1 MTDFDIPRLNRCTA
15 SYEHMNPRNVAII
28 QARMGSSR
36 FPGKML
42 ARLGDAPLLEWVV
55 RRLLRATTLAQV
67 VLATSDG
74 AGDDPLAALATRLG
88 VGVFRGSETDV
99 LGRFVGAA
107 KMARADNVVRIC
119 ADNPFIDPSEVD
131 RLVKDFADNPC
142 DYACNHQDRL
152 GSNYADGFGAEILS
166 AGLLEKIAA
175 DATEARHR
183 EHATLYL
190 WDHANEYRLR
200 APAAPAELAF
210 PELRFDIDAPADLA
224 NLESLVRAGVGIDT
238 SARDIVRIA
247 QSSRRPAS
255 ADFSGDVVKEIDIYL
270 KRLFPLC
277 RSITGEPNRQ
287 TLRTLQ
293 EIIPLTIHEVPTG
306 AAVYD
311 WTIPDEWTLRDAWI
325 ADASGHRL
333 VDFQASNL
341 HVVSYSEPVHAVMNW
356 AELKPRLHRHP
367 DLPTAIPYRTSY
379 YKRDWGFC
387 VTHAQ
392 YAQLEKQQGPLT
404 VVIDS
409 DLKPGAL
416 SYGEVLI
423 PGRSAQEILLS
434 CYICHPSM
442 ANDSLSG
449 VLLTAFL
456 ARYIA
461 GLKDRHWSY
470 RIAFVPETI
479 GAIAYCARNEAAMKK
494 IDLGL
499 VITTVGGPG
508 KFDYK
513 QSFDPAHPIN
523 AMIEEV
529 LRESGTEFITYPFDI
544 HGSDERQYSSQGFRI
559 NAATICRDRYY
570 EYPYYHSSLDDL
582 QFVTAQQIAETL
594 ALYARLIDKLE
605 ARRVYRNR
613 IPHGEVM
620 LSRRDLYPATGGA
633 LQPDL
638 NGRSELD
645 LILWLL
651 FLCDGKSDIQN
662 IASKLGVATEK
673 LVSLADKLVAKG
685 VLETI

>member
-1 MTDFDIPRLNRCTA
+1 MT
-15 SYEHMNPRNVAII
+15 PRNVAII

-42 ARLGDAPLLEWVV
+42 ARLGGVPLLEWVV

-74 AGDDPLAALATRLG
+74 AADDALAELATCLG
-88 VGVFRGSETDV
+88 IVVFRGSEADV

-107 KMARADNVVRIC
+107 RLARADHVVRIC
-119 ADNPFIDPSEVD
+119 ADNPFIDPGEVD
-131 RLVKDFADNPC
+131 RLVSYFVENPC

-152 GSNYADGFGAEILS
+152 GSGYADGFGAEILS
-166 AGLLEKIAA
+166 AALLEKMAA
-175 DATEARHR
+175 VATDSRHR

-190 WDHANEYRLR
+190 WDHMQEYHLN
-200 APAAPAELAF
+200 AVPSPQELVF
-210 PELRFDIDAPADLA
+210 PELRFDVDAPADLD
-224 NLESLVRAGVGIDT
+224 NLAAMVRSGVSIDT
-238 SARDIVRIA
+238 PANEIVRIA
-247 QSSRRPAS
+247 HASRRPTS
-255 ADFSGDVVKEIDIYL
+255 ADFSSSVTEELDAYL

-287 TLRTLQ
+287 TLHTLQ

-306 AAVYD
+306 TAVYD
-311 WTIPDEWTLRDAWI
+311 WTIPDEWAIRDAWI
-325 ADASGHRL
+325 ADASGSRI

-341 HVVSYSEPVHAVMNW
+341 HVVSYSEPVNTVMDW
-356 AELKPRLHRHP
+356 TQLQPHLHRHP
-367 DLPTAIPYRTSY
+367 DLPDAIPYRTSY

-392 YAQLEKQQGPLT
+392 YAELEQHPGPLM

-409 DLKPGAL
+409 ELKPGSL
-416 SYGEVLI
+416 SYGEYLI
-423 PGRSAQEILLS
+423 PGRSSQEILLS

-470 RIAFVPETI
+470 RIVFVPETI
-479 GAIAYCARNEAAMKK
+479 GAVAYCARNEAAMQQ

-508 KFDYK
+508 RFGYK

-523 AMIEEV
+523 AMIEAV
-529 LRESGTEFITYPFDI
+529 LTEAGVEFITYPFDI

-559 NAATICRDRYY
+559 NVATISRDRYY

-582 QFVTAQQIAETL
+582 QFVTAQQITETL
-594 ALYARLIDKLE
+594 ALYVRLIDKLE

-620 LSRRDLYPATGGA
+620 LSRHDLYPATGGA
-633 LQPDL
+633 QLPEL
-638 NGRSELD
+638 GGRSELD

-651 FLCDGKSDIQN
+651 FLCDGRLSLDDIAGQLG
-662 IASKLGVATEK
+662 IAPERLAVVAESMTT
-673 LVSLADKLVAKG
+673 KG
-685 VLETI
+685 VLERV